1 VRELRVS
8 GVRLDGL
15 IEWVGWVW
23 SAPRVGLGLG
33 WGEGL

>member
-8 GVRLDGL
+8 GVRLDRL

-23 SAPRVGLGLG
+23 LAPRVGLGLV
-33 WGEGL
+33 EGRGL